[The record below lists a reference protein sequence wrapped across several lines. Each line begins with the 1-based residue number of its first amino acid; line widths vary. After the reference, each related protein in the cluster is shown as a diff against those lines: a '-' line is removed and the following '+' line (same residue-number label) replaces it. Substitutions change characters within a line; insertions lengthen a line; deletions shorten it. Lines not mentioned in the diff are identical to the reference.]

1 MKDPTKIRRA
11 EVVKVNRQT
20 LLSLVNSL
28 EIAAG
33 EIEKNG
39 NAPMWYGVAPSETI
53 YNIARGLKDEALK
66 E

>member
-39 NAPMWYGVAPSETI
+39 NAPMWTSTTPSESI
-53 YNIARGLKDEALK
+53 RNAARGLKEEALK